1 MLVVNECVGDPF
13 MALTAAA
20 TDATPPSLSAA
31 NALLPISATIS
42 KAVMMMMT
50 MVMKI
55 VMTMVMTM
63 MMTSAAGT
71 ERQALPI
78 PSTPAA

>member
-1 MLVVNECVGDPF
+1 MVVVNECVGDPF

-20 TDATPPSLSAA
+20 TDANPPSLPSA

-42 KAVMMMMT
+42 QAVMMMMT
-50 MVMKI
+50 MTMKI
-55 VMTMVMTM
+55 VMTLV
-63 MMTSAAGT
+63 MTSAAGT

-78 PSTPAA
+78 PSTADA

>member
-1 MLVVNECVGDPF
+1 

-31 NALLPISATIS
+31 NALLPILATIS
-42 KAVMMMMT
+42 QAAMMMMMMT
-50 MVMKI
+50 MMMKL
-55 VMTMVMTM
+55 VMTMV
-63 MMTSAAGT
+63 MTSAAGT

>member
-1 MLVVNECVGDPF
+1 

-31 NALLPISATIS
+31 NALLPILATIS
-42 KAVMMMMT
+42 QAVMVVMMM
-50 MVMKI
+50 KL
-55 VMTMVMTM
+55 VMTI
-63 MMTSAAGT
+63 MMTSAACT

>member
-20 TDATPPSLSAA
+20 TDANPPSLPAA
-31 NALLPISATIS
+31 NALLPILATIS
-42 KAVMMMMT
+42 QAVMTMM
-50 MVMKI
+50 MKI
-55 VMTMVMTM
+55 VMTMVMIM